1 LDERD
6 RQGETEVMSGIAV
19 LDDYQGRAAEFADW
33 ASLNSPIRYFRD
45 HLEGEAFLDAVRDC
59 DVIVAMRERTQLDA
73 EVLAALPNLQLLV
86 TTGMA
91 NAAIDLEAAHRQGVV
106 VSGTP
111 SSGASTVELTWA
123 LLLAA
128 VKHLP
133 LEDQAVRQ
141 GRWQTTLAGDLA
153 GKRLGLIGLGR
164 LGAGMVPVAKA
175 FEMEV
180 VAWSQNL
187 TSERAAEVG
196 VKMVTKDEL
205 ISTADVISI
214 HVRLSER
221 TRALIG
227 EREIAMMRPGVLLLN
242 TSRGP
247 IIDEAALVAGLRE
260 NRISAALDVYDLE
273 PLPVSHP
280 LTSLSNVVLAP
291 HLGYASED
299 NVRSMYAC
307 VVEDIA
313 AFRSDAPIR
322 VL

>member
-1 LDERD
+1 
-6 RQGETEVMSGIAV
+6 MSGIAV

-33 ASLNSPIRYFRD
+33 ASLGVPVHYLRD
-45 HLEGEAFLDAVRDC
+45 HLEGDDLLDAVREC
-59 DVIVAMRERTQLDA
+59 DVVVAMRERTVLDA
-73 EVLAALPNLQLLV
+73 GVLGALPNLRLLV

-91 NAAIDLEAAHRQGVV
+91 NAAIDLEAAKRQGVV

-111 SSGASTVELTWA
+111 SNGASTIELTWA

-133 LEDQAVRQ
+133 LEDHALRN
-141 GRWQTTLAGDLA
+141 GKWQTTLAGDLA

-175 FEMEV
+175 FGMDV

-187 TSERAAEVG
+187 TAERAAEVG
-196 VKMVTKDEL
+196 VTKVTKEEL
-205 ISTADVISI
+205 ISTSDVVSI

-221 TRALIG
+221 TNALIG
-227 EREIAMMRPGVLLLN
+227 AAEIATMRNGALLLN

-247 IIDEAALVAGLRE
+247 IVDEEALVTALRE
-260 NRISAALDVYDLE
+260 NRIAAALDVYDVE
-273 PLPVSHP
+273 PLSAAHP
-280 LTSLSNVVLAP
+280 LTSLTNVVLAP

-299 NVRSMYAC
+299 NVRSMYTCA
-307 VVEDIA
+307 VEDIA
-313 AFRSDAPIR
+313 AFQAGAPIR